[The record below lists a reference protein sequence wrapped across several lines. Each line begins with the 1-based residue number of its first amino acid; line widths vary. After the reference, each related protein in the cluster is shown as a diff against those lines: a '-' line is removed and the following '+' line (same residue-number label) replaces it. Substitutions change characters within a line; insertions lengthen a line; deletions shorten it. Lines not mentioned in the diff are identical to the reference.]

1 MGAPPT
7 RARGDD
13 PDSIGIRVEIE
24 GLASPIELRLD
35 ARDAANDLLP
45 VRGAYHWPLEPS
57 ALLGAPG
64 TLDEML
70 ARPEAEGPTCHY
82 IAAERLGPRDIHALS
97 RHEVR
102 LRELGSDGSNTIA
115 FLDTHASQVVEPA
128 LRRDDAVSP
137 QLGSQVTAW
146 LGEVSPG
153 IRIRTTS
160 YQELTRASLSVSFT
174 SGQATS
180 RRLRPSGVGFGVSYT
195 LPVLVALL
203 ASRPGDLV
211 LLENPEAHLHPRGQM
226 AMGDLMA
233 RAASAGI
240 QVLCETHSDHVLNGV
255 RLAVKQGLLASPG
268 VALHYFSRT
277 NDGERVLHVVDSP
290 RVGPDGRLD
299 RWPQGFFD
307 QWDIALER
315 LL

>member
-1 MGAPPT
+1 
-7 RARGDD
+7 
-13 PDSIGIRVEIE
+13 
-24 GLASPIELRLD
+24 
-35 ARDAANDLLP
+35 
-45 VRGAYHWPLEPS
+45 
-57 ALLGAPG
+57 
-64 TLDEML
+64 
-70 ARPEAEGPTCHY
+70 
-82 IAAERLGPRDIHALS
+82 
-97 RHEVR
+97 
-102 LRELGSDGSNTIA
+102 
-115 FLDTHASQVVEPA
+115 
-128 LRRDDAVSP
+128 
-137 QLGSQVTAW
+137 
-146 LGEVSPG
+146 
-153 IRIRTTS
+153 
-160 YQELTRASLSVSFT
+160 
-174 SGQATS
+174 
-180 RRLRPSGVGFGVSYT
+180 
-195 LPVLVALL
+195 
-203 ASRPGDLV
+203 V